1 MKTYSLKKQDI
12 SPEWLLVDA
21 AGCTLGRL
29 ASQIAFRL
37 KGKHKPTYATH
48 LDNGD
53 YVVVVNAD
61 KIAVTGKNKSKDKMY
76 HHYSG
81 YPGGLKTTS
90 LEKLLQRFPERV
102 IQKAIKGMLPKGP
115 LGREMFSKLKVYAG
129 SEHPHEAQ
137 QPKPVQLLNAVGE

>member
-12 SPEWLLVDA
+12 NSAWLLVDA

-29 ASQIAFRL
+29 ASQIAVYL
-37 KGKHKPTYATH
+37 KGKHKPTYAPY

-53 YVVVVNAD
+53 YVIVKNAE
-61 KIAVTGKNKSKDKMY
+61 KIAVTGKNKPRDKMY

-102 IQKAIKGMLPKGP
+102 IQQAVKGMLPKGP

-129 SEHPHEAQ
+129 NEHPHEAQ
-137 QPKPVQLLNAVGE
+137 QPKPVQLLSAVSE

>member
-12 SPEWLLVDA
+12 NPAWLLVDA
-21 AGCTLGRL
+21 AGQTLGRL

-37 KGKHKPTYATH
+37 KGKHKPTYAPH

-53 YVVVVNAD
+53 YIVVVNAD
-61 KIAVTGKNKSKDKMY
+61 KIAVTGKNKQKDKLY

-102 IQKAIKGMLPKGP
+102 IQKAVKGMLPRGP

-129 SEHPHEAQ
+129 NEHPHEAQ
-137 QPKPVQLLNAVGE
+137 QPKPVQLLNAVSE